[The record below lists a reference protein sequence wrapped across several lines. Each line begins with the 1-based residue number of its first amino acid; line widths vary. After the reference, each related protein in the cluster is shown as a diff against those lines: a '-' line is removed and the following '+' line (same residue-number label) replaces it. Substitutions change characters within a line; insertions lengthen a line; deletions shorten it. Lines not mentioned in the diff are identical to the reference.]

1 MLEVF
6 IEFWKIWLSNEF
18 IEIMVWDFE
27 YYLLYVIV

>member
-6 IEFWKIWLSNEF
+6 IEFLKIWLSNEF